1 MKRFISL
8 SFIILLM
15 FACGSK
21 PVKINWVSSL
31 NETVKI
37 AEKNKQNI
45 LVFFYTGWSKWCQIL
60 EDSSLNNSKFANLKD
75 RLIFTKLNAELNR
88 DVILK
93 YKVSD
98 FPTLILLT
106 SKGEEIDRIVGY
118 YSSKEIVK
126 KINNYLKGK
135 ETLAD
140 YEKKVKEDSLNVV
153 SNFRLGEKFQ
163 ERGQW
168 TEAEKFYNQTL
179 KLDPKNSKSKSDSA
193 LFNLAIIQIKNN
205 DFDKALEKL
214 DQLKKQFPKSSM
226 LVSAELY
233 RAFCYAKKGDKSK
246 AIGLYESFLKQYPN
260 YPHSTRISEE
270 LQKLKS

>member
-1 MKRFISL
+1 
-8 SFIILLM
+8 M

-21 PVKINWVSSL
+21 PVKINLVSSL

-126 KINNYLKGK
+126 KINN
-135 ETLAD
+135 
-140 YEKKVKEDSLNVV
+140 
-153 SNFRLGEKFQ
+153 
-163 ERGQW
+163 
-168 TEAEKFYNQTL
+168 
-179 KLDPKNSKSKSDSA
+179 
-193 LFNLAIIQIKNN
+193 
-205 DFDKALEKL
+205 
-214 DQLKKQFPKSSM
+214 
-226 LVSAELY
+226 
-233 RAFCYAKKGDKSK
+233 
-246 AIGLYESFLKQYPN
+246 
-260 YPHSTRISEE
+260 
-270 LQKLKS
+270 